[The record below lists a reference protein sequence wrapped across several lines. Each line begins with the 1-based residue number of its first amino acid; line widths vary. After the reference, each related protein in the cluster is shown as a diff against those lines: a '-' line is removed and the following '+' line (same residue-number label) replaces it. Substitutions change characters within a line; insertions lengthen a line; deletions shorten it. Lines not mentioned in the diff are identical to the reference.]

1 MNYQDI
7 GVLTVSLLIIM
18 TEGVFLACGGF
29 ETIKKA
35 MQAAGGAIWR
45 MISWPWRLW
54 KNHKREKWLERQ
66 WLDYINQHKLEILDS
81 LMKTTRKEMSYKQFT
96 TKEAVEGLAEAME
109 MIRKAETST
118 EDIKTNEEERTWRE
132 NFMKRFM
139 TKT

>member
-1 MNYQDI
+1 MNYQEMEI
-7 GVLTVSLLIIM
+7 LTVILLITV

-29 ETIKKA
+29 ETIKEA
-35 MQAAGGAIWR
+35 MQAAGGAIWC

-109 MIRKAETST
+109 MIRKAGTST